1 MRDNL
6 TETYVRSVLGQAGC
20 SEDDI
25 RAFLDDDATLTL
37 NVALGAVNLP
47 RTAPPLPAGTR

>member
-1 MRDNL
+1 MSAGGTHYVSVPMRDNL

-25 RAFLDDDATLTL
+25 RAFLDDDATS
-37 NVALGAVNLP
+37 P
-47 RTAPPLPAGTR
+47 